1 MRTTEQAVM
10 SWGAAMTLLATT
22 FSTLASEQALLPGSQ
37 AAPRDISFVEAGAD
51 GRIIRAEGGVSKPA
65 DANRTVPGDLYVEPS
80 TLHCLGFEWNVE
92 GDDNRNGRV
101 EVRYRRPGE
110 DAWHR
115 ALDLLRLH
123 REQIAVSNPEW
134 AWQCGNMYAGSVLFL
149 DPGTVYEMRLTL
161 LDPDHS
167 GGDDSPQAAVVA
179 EKRLRVATKTLP
191 AIAPD
196 GRRLHLYP
204 HGFQG
209 QRVEPA
215 FGDFAAAYRETLPG
229 DQILLHAGRYTF
241 QAVLDKA
248 GRRDQPIVIRA
259 AGDGEVVLAGGG
271 RTLDVS
277 RAAYHWLEGLT
288 FRDNQWPVYCDEQGR
303 SIGLTVV
310 RCRFVDNE
318 VGVFLRSRQ
327 VRDVYIADNDF
338 DGSRGTWHRQANR
351 KHPYKAVW
359 TNGQGVDVCYNTVH
373 QHWDGLSI
381 NQPRQGVHESERK
394 VCAVDFYGNDVGQ
407 ITDDNESDGGQH
419 NVRFFLNRLVDSHVG
434 LSAQPFY
441 GGPVYFV
448 RNVQYNVT
456 RGLVFKL
463 NVEPAGVYIL
473 HNTSFT
479 SGAVGTNITSGANVH
494 VHNNLFL
501 GCGGPA
507 LHAGVLD
514 PAVSTWDY
522 NGYTDSDDV
531 QFKAPGHRPARSFR
545 ELQDKFGYEK
555 HRVEVGFH
563 DLVNVP
569 LPQGEAVAR
578 TPQDFGD
585 YRPRPGS
592 RAVDAGMVLPN
603 INDGFV
609 GQAPDLGAIE
619 CGQPLPH
626 FGPRPPDLILLG
638 WQ

>member
-1 MRTTEQAVM
+1 
-10 SWGAAMTLLATT
+10 
-22 FSTLASEQALLPGSQ
+22 
-37 AAPRDISFVEAGAD
+37 
-51 GRIIRAEGGVSKPA
+51 
-65 DANRTVPGDLYVEPS
+65 
-80 TLHCLGFEWNVE
+80 
-92 GDDNRNGRV
+92 
-101 EVRYRRPGE
+101 
-110 DAWHR
+110 
-115 ALDLLRLH
+115 
-123 REQIAVSNPEW
+123 
-134 AWQCGNMYAGSVLFL
+134 
-149 DPGTVYEMRLTL
+149 
-161 LDPDHS
+161 
-167 GGDDSPQAAVVA
+167 
-179 EKRLRVATKTLP
+179 
-191 AIAPD
+191 
-196 GRRLHLYP
+196 
-204 HGFQG
+204 
-209 QRVEPA
+209 
-215 FGDFAAAYRETLPG
+215 
-229 DQILLHAGRYTF
+229 
-241 QAVLDKA
+241 
-248 GRRDQPIVIRA
+248 
-259 AGDGEVVLAGGG
+259 
-271 RTLDVS
+271 
-277 RAAYHWLEGLT
+277 
-288 FRDNQWPVYCDEQGR
+288 
-303 SIGLTVV
+303 
-310 RCRFVDNE
+310 
-318 VGVFLRSRQ
+318 
-327 VRDVYIADNDF
+327 
-338 DGSRGTWHRQANR
+338 
-351 KHPYKAVW
+351 
-359 TNGQGVDVCYNTVH
+359 
-373 QHWDGLSI
+373 
-381 NQPRQGVHESERK
+381 
-394 VCAVDFYGNDVGQ
+394 
-407 ITDDNESDGGQH
+407 
-419 NVRFFLNRLVDSHVG
+419 
-434 LSAQPFY
+434 
-441 GGPVYFV
+441 
-448 RNVQYNVT
+448 
-456 RGLVFKL
+456 LVFKL